1 MMVALLRLLDVT
13 KVKDGG
19 SLQKENRD
27 HRRESRP
34 PKRFVDKVE
43 QLKPCARKKKAKKGQ

>member
-27 HRRESRP
+27 HQNVLLTKLSN
-34 PKRFVDKVE
+34 
-43 QLKPCARKKKAKKGQ
+43 